1 MNEVFSSEF
10 HLKQTHMVLK
20 CDFELGIEKAKSAVS
35 GARLLLENYMS
46 SHPDFKYALTTE
58 KIDPIAPEIV
68 RKMMEAGQLAGV
80 GPMASVAGA
89 LSEVATNAMISI
101 GSQYALS
108 ENGGDIS
115 VKGTK
120 DVKIGIYAGNNKS
133 VEKVGFKVKVH
144 EIPLGICTSAGE
156 VGPSLSL
163 GEADAVIIF
172 SKSACLADAAATS
185 CANMVKKIDP
195 EGSIQ
200 KALEKAETIEG
211 VKGCIVFIGPL
222 VGRWGNIPEMVEV
235 IDYDL

>member
-1 MNEVFSSEF
+1 
-10 HLKQTHMVLK
+10 MVLK

-115 VKGTK
+115 VKGK
-120 DVKIGIYAGNNKS
+120 KEVKIGIFAGRNRTA
-133 VEKVGFKVKVH
+133 EKVGFKIKTH
-144 EIPLGICTSAGE
+144 ELPMGICASAGE

-163 GEADAVIIF
+163 GEADAVVVF
-172 SKSACLADAAATS
+172 SKSAYLADAVATA
-185 CANMVKKIDP
+185 CANLVKTQDP

-200 KALEKAETIEG
+200 RALEKAETIEG
-211 VKGCIVFIGPL
+211 VLGCMVFMGSL
-222 VGRWGNIPEMVEV
+222 VGRTGWMPEMLEV